1 MESRRVMD
9 ASRQG
14 PRRGTRGPEVGSNR
28 LSSSFPPRGH
38 SHRDREFRAPRRK
51 SRTDAPSNPQTRPQ
65 VVSKRATPPIIL
77 ETPQTLSPIGS
88 NTTSSPEALLS
99 WELLPPHE
107 EVVEGCKVFWTS
119 LIQVGFIPK
128 RLFLERLSKD
138 RSSISLFFILSILS
152 VSARFTPSLIRR
164 YGDCSSAGDYFIH
177 HASRLVG
184 QVLYEPTLENVQA
197 LFLLALAQYAQGD
210 RTRSSMNMGIAV
222 RMAGILRLH
231 REETYVL
238 PEHVSTDEAV
248 QSEMARRTFWVLETQ
263 DHLHSGH
270 ASPLPFAPSDITALL
285 PSDESDFAF
294 GRVPKQRAALA
305 GTKAAELNP
314 QLTSLPSRSL
324 FATLLEAHSHWGNV
338 ARKACRTDL
347 SNDSVKPW
355 DSGSDFARI
364 IQTLNDWEA
373 GLPDKHCWSVWN
385 LRGYCAEELH
395 LAYMSV
401 VMATRLNH
409 VVIRR
414 IYLDDILAAAS
425 GTSQDDAP
433 PSFWRNVA
441 EDMFTN
447 VCALHER
454 IGTFISLRSENEGFP
469 AMLLFS
475 LYVCGT
481 LAIQLLRWPHL
492 APRYASKA
500 ESIASGSLEIL
511 GDLQHIWPLAS
522 RWTNSLRRSA
532 AYLQSR
538 DGIDLPAFIP
548 STQFEDRIA
557 NSEDLQLPSI
567 HSANSPRNIDTANLE
582 VLSMAVSSRSQMEMM
597 GSNEDLIDPSLTL
610 TPTIRPLGD
619 AFETELAEFLLGRT
633 HMGMMNDWVSERFSV
648 TQSF

>member
-1 MESRRVMD
+1 
-9 ASRQG
+9 
-14 PRRGTRGPEVGSNR
+14 
-28 LSSSFPPRGH
+28 
-38 SHRDREFRAPRRK
+38 
-51 SRTDAPSNPQTRPQ
+51 
-65 VVSKRATPPIIL
+65 
-77 ETPQTLSPIGS
+77 
-88 NTTSSPEALLS
+88 
-99 WELLPPHE
+99 LPPHD
-107 EVVEGCKVFWTS
+107 EVVEGCKIFWTS

-152 VSARFTPSLIRR
+152 VSARFSPTLIKR
-164 YGDCSSAGDYFIH
+164 YGDCASAGDYFIW
-177 HASRLVG
+177 HASRMVG
-184 QVLYEPTLENVQA
+184 QILYSPTLENIQA

-238 PEHVSTDEAV
+238 PENVSTDEAV

-294 GRVPKQRAALA
+294 GRIPKQRAALA

-314 QLTSLPSRSL
+314 HLTSLPSRSL

-355 DSGSDFARI
+355 HSGSDFACI

-385 LRGYCAEELH
+385 LRGYLAEELH

-401 VMATRLNH
+401 VMATRLNN

-414 IYLDDILAAAS
+414 IYLDDILTAAS

-433 PSFWRNVA
+433 LNFWRDVA
-441 EDMFTN
+441 DDMFTN

-454 IGTFISLRSENEGFP
+454 LGKFISLRSENEGFP

-481 LAIQLLRWPHL
+481 LAIQLLKWPQL
-492 APRYASKA
+492 APRHHPKA
-500 ESIASGSLEIL
+500 EPIASASLKIL

-532 AYLQSR
+532 ACLQTR
-538 DGIDLPAFIP
+538 DSIDLPLMTSPAHYD
-548 STQFEDRIA
+548 DRMP
-557 NSEDLQLPSI
+557 NPEDLHLLSA
-567 HSANSPRNIDTANLE
+567 HSAGSSTDIDTANLE
-582 VLSMAVSSRSQMEMM
+582 VLSMAGSSRSQMEMM
-597 GSNEDLIDPSLTL
+597 GNNEDLIDPSLTL

-619 AFETELAEFLLGRT
+619 AFETEIAEFLLGRT
-633 HMGMMNDWVSERFSV
+633 HMGMMNDWVPERFSV
-648 TQSF
+648 TRDW